1 MNNIKNLVIKQ
12 IRFCYIKELINILK
26 QLEEQKFNEANEY
39 DRFLYEWEEIKRLW
53 NEIKNM

>member
-1 MNNIKNLVIKQ
+1 MNDIKNLVIKQ

-26 QLEEQKFNEANEY
+26 RIEEKKFKTANDF